1 MDKKVYIE
9 GLLSVIIPV
18 YNSEKYIEETINSVL
33 NQTYQNFEIIIV
45 DDCSTDD
52 SCKIIENLN
61 DERIRLIKLDKNS
74 GVAVARNIAIENAN
88 GQYIAFLDS
97 DDIWIRNK
105 LQLQIEQM
113 KEGVSFSYTAIGM
126 IDEKNQIIK
135 EHVSIPIEC
144 TYKLLQK
151 NTLIATSTVVL
162 DQNYIKDFKMP
173 NMRSGQDYATWMMIL
188 REGIVAHG
196 INKPLV
202 FYRKRNS
209 SLSSNKMKSVK
220 QVWTIQRKQEGIKVI
235 KVFLNIISFSIHAF
249 IKHFF

>member
-9 GLLSVIIPV
+9 GLVSVIIPV
-18 YNSEKYIEETINSVL
+18 YNSAKYIEETINSVL
-33 NQTYQNFEIIIV
+33 NQIYQNFEIIIV

-52 SCKIIENLN
+52 SCKIIENLK
-61 DERIRLIKLDKNS
+61 DKRIRLIKLEKNS
-74 GVAVARNIAIENAN
+74 GVAVARNTAIENAN

-97 DDIWIRNK
+97 DDTWVRNK
-105 LQLQIEQM
+105 LQLQMEQM
-113 KEGVSFSYTAIGM
+113 EEEVSFSYTAIGM
-126 IDEKNQIIK
+126 IDEKNQIVK
-135 EHVSIPIEC
+135 EHISVPVEC
-144 TYKLLQK
+144 SYRLLQK
-151 NTLIATSTVVL
+151 NTLIATSTVLL
-162 DQNYIKDFKMP
+162 DRNYIRYFKMP

-220 QVWTIQRKQEGIKVI
+220 QVWTIQRKQENINIIRVS
-235 KVFLNIISFSIHAF
+235 FNIISFSIHAF